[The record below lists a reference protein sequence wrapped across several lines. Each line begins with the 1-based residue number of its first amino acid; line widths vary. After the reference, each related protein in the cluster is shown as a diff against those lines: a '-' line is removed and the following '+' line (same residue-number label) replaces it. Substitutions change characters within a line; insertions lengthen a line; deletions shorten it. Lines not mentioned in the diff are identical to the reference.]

1 MAINFLNSI
10 NLNQNELIKARIE
23 NQPNNASAG
32 TGVEGQLYYDTTADV
47 LKVWAAGA
55 WVEVGGGVITVT
67 SGDTNTITIGGTAA
81 NPTVSANTAV
91 VTNGSPN
98 LVTGDSVYDFVI
110 GRGYVESVSG
120 ANSTFIDTAIS
131 GTAADPIVT
140 ASLSATGT
148 PDNTKYL
155 RGDNTWSPVSGIYS
169 FNVSDGT
176 TSSTVLNA
184 QTVTFSGTTNEI
196 EVGQSGRTVTIGL
209 PNDVTIAGALTVSGT
224 GQSSFGGQ
232 VTIPTTPVA
241 ATDAASKGYVDNVL
255 VGALI
260 FQGGYNAST
269 NTPNLDTPPTGT
281 IKKGFMWTVTADGS
295 FFTEQVRVGDSLIA
309 NKDTP
314 TTLADWTTVQANTD
328 LATLTTI
335 GLGNVNPA
343 AGTSGID
350 VTYSNGTALVENI
363 DKGSSQN
370 IFKNIAVAGQST
382 VVADNNNDTVTL
394 VAGNSI
400 TITTNATTDEIT
412 IASSYTPTVTSG
424 AVAVN
429 TSGTY
434 TYQSSIKASATNKVM
449 IQLVDTLTHETVD
462 ADITRVSTTQ
472 FAVAYGNAPTNGVT
486 ALVQLIG

>member
-343 AGTSGID
+343 AGTPGID
-350 VTYSNGTALVENI
+350 VTYSNGTEEWFVHGV
-363 DKGSSQN
+363 KQ
-370 IFKNIAVAGQST
+370 
-382 VVADNNNDTVTL
+382 
-394 VAGNSI
+394 
-400 TITTNATTDEIT
+400 
-412 IASSYTPTVTSG
+412 
-424 AVAVN
+424 
-429 TSGTY
+429 
-434 TYQSSIKASATNKVM
+434 
-449 IQLVDTLTHETVD
+449 D
-462 ADITRVSTTQ
+462 AK
-472 FAVAYGNAPTNGVT
+472 
-486 ALVQLIG
+486 